1 MGSELLLTI
10 VVVTA
15 LAFDFTNG
23 FHDTAN
29 AMATSIA
36 TGALRPRVAVG
47 LAAVM
52 NLLGAFL
59 SIKVA
64 TTIATGIV
72 DADKLSLSIVFA
84 ALVGAV
90 AWNLVTWALKLPS
103 SSSHALVGGVVGA
116 AIAGIGSGAVKGD
129 TLVEKVI
136 VPALLSPFIAALVA
150 IAGTLFAYLIVA
162 KLREGEAR
170 HGNLDADHFTVPL
183 WVKVSCGV
191 AIAAGTFV
199 GGWRII
205 DTMGNRLTEI
215 EAPQGFA
222 AESSGASVILASSYF
237 GYPLSTTHVVSGAVV
252 GSGVGK
258 RLASVRWGT
267 AGQMAGAWVL
277 TIPGAALIGAAAFE
291 AADLFGRGNTGP
303 LIVGLVAAG
312 LAAALCVVVQRTP
325 VRANDLD
332 APALQARRPTRGSA
346 SRCRHDPRLLVHRL
360 RRLVEDRGR
369 RLRRRRG
376 RRPRL
381 RLRAPRALA
390 LPGGRRER
398 ARPQRLPAAGDL
410 RRHGVRRRAHR
421 RLRRDDQ
428 EVAIDDPRAEA
439 GAN

>member
-1 MGSELLLTI
+1 MSRLVGSELLLVI

-47 LAAVM
+47 IAAVM

-72 DADKLSLSIVFA
+72 DAKALTLTMVFA
-84 ALVGAV
+84 ALIGAI
-90 AWNLVTWALKLPS
+90 AWNLVTWALSLPS

-116 AIAGIGSGAVKGD
+116 AIAAIGTGAVNGH

-136 VPALLSPFIAALVA
+136 VPALLSPIIAGLVA
-150 IAGTLFAYLIVA
+150 IAGTIFAYAMVA
-162 KLREGEAR
+162 KLRQGEAR
-170 HGNLDADHFTVPL
+170 RGYRLGQIGSASLVSLAHGTNDAQKTMGIITLALIAHGNLDADHFTVPF

-191 AIAAGTFV
+191 AIAAGTYT

-205 DTMGNRLTEI
+205 NTMGNRLTEI

-258 RLASVRWGT
+258 RLASVQWGT
-267 AGQMAGAWVL
+267 AGQMASVL
-277 TIPGAALIGAAAFE
+277 LGRARYAQARDGDVVSRGSYLLLAALGGVLCAAALI
-291 AADLFGRGNTGP
+291 
-303 LIVGLVAAG
+303 VGFIAM
-312 LAAALCVVVQRTP
+312 TKK
-325 VRANDLD
+325 
-332 APALQARRPTRGSA
+332 
-346 SRCRHDPRLLVHRL
+346 
-360 RRLVEDRGR
+360 
-369 RLRRRRG
+369 
-376 RRPRL
+376 
-381 RLRAPRALA
+381 
-390 LPGGRRER
+390 
-398 ARPQRLPAAGDL
+398 
-410 RRHGVRRRAHR
+410 
-421 RLRRDDQ
+421 
-428 EVAIDDPRAEA
+428 
-439 GAN
+439 

>member
-1 MGSELLLTI
+1 VGSELLLII
-10 VVVTA
+10 VVVAA

-36 TGALRPRVAVG
+36 TGALRPRAAVG

-52 NLLGAFL
+52 NLIGAFL

-72 DADKLSLSIVFA
+72 DAKALSLTIFA
-84 ALVGAV
+84 ALIGAI
-90 AWNLVTWALKLPS
+90 AWNLVTWALSLPS

-116 AIAGIGSGAVKGD
+116 AIAGIGTGAVKGD

-136 VPALLSPFIAALVA
+136 VPALLSPFIAGLVA
-150 IAGTLFAYLIVA
+150 IAGTLFAYLMVA
-162 KLREGEAR
+162 RLREGEAR
-170 HGNLDADHFTVPL
+170 RGYRLGQIGSASLVSLAHGTNDAQKTMGIITLALIAHGSLDADNFSVPM

-252 GSGVGK
+252 GSGIGK

-267 AGQMAGAWVL
+267 AGQMAGAWLL
-277 TIPGAALIGAAAFE
+277 TIPGAALISAAAFE
-291 AADLFGRGNTGP
+291 AADLFGQGNTGP
-303 LIVGLVAAG
+303 LIVGLVAVA
-312 LAAALCVVVQRTP
+312 LAAVLYVVVQRTP
-325 VRANDLD
+325 VRPGDLD
-332 APALQARRPTRGSA
+332 RSRSAGHAEARRSTVA
-346 SRCRHDPRLLVHRL
+346 V
-360 RRLVEDRGR
+360 
-369 RLRRRRG
+369 
-376 RRPRL
+376 
-381 RLRAPRALA
+381 
-390 LPGGRRER
+390 
-398 ARPQRLPAAGDL
+398 PA
-410 RRHGVRRRAHR
+410 
-421 RLRRDDQ
+421 
-428 EVAIDDPRAEA
+428 
-439 GAN
+439 